1 MLELKNPDFKTAV
14 RVADAVNAFTRTRFH
29 TRGAHEEDLRRVTL
43 LCPPGVGATRFMAE
57 IGDLTVEP
65 DVPARVVIDERT
77 GTVVI
82 GEDVQ
87 ISTVAVTH
95 GSLTVRITETP
106 AGVAARA
113 AVGRQD
119 PGRALHRHLVDAS
132 PRARWRCCTARR

>member
-1 MLELKNPDFKTAV
+1 
-14 RVADAVNAFTRTRFH
+14 
-29 TRGAHEEDLRRVTL
+29 
-43 LCPPGVGATRFMAE
+43 MAE

-95 GSLTVRITETP
+95 GSLTVRITESPQVSQP
-106 AGVAARA
+106 APLSGGRTQVVPSTAISSTEPKGTLNMLHGTTLKTLVNGLNQIGLKPSGIIAILQAIKSAGALQAELVA
-113 AVGRQD
+113 Q
-119 PGRALHRHLVDAS
+119 
-132 PRARWRCCTARR
+132 

>member
-14 RVADAVNAFTRTRFH
+14 RVADAVNAYTRTRFH
-29 TRGAHEEDLRRVTL
+29 TRAAHEEDLRRVTL
-43 LCPPGVGATRFMAE
+43 LCPPGVGATRFMSE
-57 IGDLTVEP
+57 IGDLTVDP

-106 AGVAARA
+106 QVSQPAPLSG
-113 AVGRQD
+113 GRTRWC
-119 PGRALHRHLVDAS
+119 PRPPSRRPS
-132 PRARWRCCTARR
+132 PRARSRSCTARR